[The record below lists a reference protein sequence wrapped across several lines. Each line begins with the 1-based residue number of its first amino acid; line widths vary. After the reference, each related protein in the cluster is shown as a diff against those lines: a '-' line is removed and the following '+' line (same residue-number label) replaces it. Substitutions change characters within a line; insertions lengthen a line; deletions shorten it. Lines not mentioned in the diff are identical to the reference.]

1 MNTNVDWHGI
11 FPAINLPM
19 RPDFSIHV
27 PELKDLAEWL
37 ASTSGVA
44 GIVCNGH
51 AGEVSTLSE
60 TEYSDVIKHVSDAVA
75 GKIPIISGI
84 AAETPGEAV
93 RQAQRALA
101 AGAQGLLLMPPQGW
115 LRFGYQK
122 GAPEQFFRPVA
133 QVGLPIV
140 IHQYPSWTKAHYDAD
155 SLVSLSRVSGVAAV
169 KMGERNLSVYEHHV
183 KVLREKAPHMAL
195 LSCHDEYLFPT
206 LVYDVD
212 GALVGLASII
222 PELIA
227 DMFRAIQEKDLT
239 RAQQLNAAIY
249 PYRAAIYGLGE
260 PTSASH
266 ARGKEVL
273 RQLGRIST
281 ATVRPPV
288 LPLTTEEVETVQEFL
303 AGATVSVAS

>member
-1 MNTNVDWHGI
+1 MTTNVGWHGI

-19 RPDFSIHV
+19 HPDYSIHI
-27 PELKDLAEWL
+27 PELKALAEWL
-37 ASTSGVA
+37 ASVRGVG

-51 AGEVSTLSE
+51 AGEVSTLSPS
-60 TEYSDVIKHVSDAVA
+60 EYSDVIVHVSAAVA
-75 GKIPIISGI
+75 GKIPVISGI
-84 AAETPGEAV
+84 AAETPAEAV
-93 RQAQRALA
+93 HQAGAARD
-101 AGAQGLLLMPPQGW
+101 AGAQGVLLMPPQGW
-115 LRFGYQK
+115 LRFGFQK
-122 GAPEQFFRPVA
+122 GAPDLFFRAVA
-133 QVGLPIV
+133 AVGLPIV
-140 IHQYPSWTKAHYDAD
+140 IHQYPSWTKAHYNAET
-155 SLVSLSRVSGVAAV
+155 LLSLSRVPGVAAV

-183 KVLREKAPHMAL
+183 RVLRESAPHMAL

-212 GALVGLASII
+212 GALVGLASIV

-227 DMFRAIQEKDLT
+227 DMFEAIQKKDLT
-239 RAQQLNAAIY
+239 RAQELNAAIY

-273 RQLGRIST
+273 RQLGRISS

-288 LPLTTEEVETVQEFL
+288 LPLTQDEIQGVERLL
-303 AGATVSVAS
+303 AGAKPSVAS